1 MCLHKYPAFLFIF
14 FIYFEVCVIIFINNN
29 INISNTTIII
39 ITINIIIYG
48 IIPVFQFWSC
58 YVGCTGQYKD
68 AVRMSLDQLD
78 VIKKFV
84 SKYPDTFKFE
94 TTAKG
99 IFGTPLGKPF
109 LVFSSLLFFLS
120 QVKHKILYSWL
131 LLCLQ
136 PREIYKINVGFTF
149 SPLFSCMYC

>member
-1 MCLHKYPAFLFIF
+1 MLLVRWKLHG
-14 FIYFEVCVIIFINNN
+14 C
-29 INISNTTIII
+29 
-39 ITINIIIYG
+39 IYG
-48 IIPVFQFWSC
+48 IVLVFQFWSC

-99 IFGTPLGKPF
+99 KFDIPLGKSF
-109 LVFSSLLFFLS
+109 LVFSSLLIFMS
-120 QVKHKILYSWL
+120 PVKHKIFYIWL
-131 LLCLQ
+131 LLGLQ
-136 PREIYKINVGFTF
+136 PREITKLTVELTIGFIF
-149 SPLFSCMYC
+149 SSIQLYVLYFQ